1 MDSEVPP
8 RGMKREDLETML
20 NPLTPEE
27 LDTLRDVDA
36 IVEAT
41 RNLMLRAEMAGVDV
55 ASQRAQLES
64 DQQKARALLAA
75 FGGDQG

>member
-8 RGMKREDLETML
+8 RGMRREDLEQML
-20 NPLTPEE
+20 NPLSQDE
-27 LDTLRDVDA
+27 LDTLKDVDA

-41 RNLMLRAEMAGVDV
+41 RNLLLRAEMAGVDV
-55 ASQRAQLES
+55 SSQRQQLES

-75 FGGDQG
+75 FGGDQP